1 MDASE
6 LYLKPLIMITR
17 LLVTS
22 SFFFILFLSLNAQN
36 NKVDLDHKKSYRTKK
51 VVNKAPSIDADLSD
65 PVWRTV
71 EWGGD
76 FIQREPNQGE
86 SPTRETRFK
95 ILYDSKN
102 LYVAFKCLD
111 GEPEKI
117 EKRLSRRDGFAGDWV
132 EINIDSYHDL
142 RSAFSFTITA
152 AGVKGDEFISNDGN
166 NWDASWDPI
175 WFVKSAVVEDGWI
188 AEARIPLSQ
197 LRFNNEEK
205 QVWGIQINR
214 RDFRADE
221 KSNWQYVPNN
231 SSTWVSEFGELHGIE
246 GIKSQKQLEIQ
257 PYVLGKLENYEAE
270 EGNPFATGK
279 DFGHSI
285 GVDGKIG
292 ITSDFTLD
300 FTINPDFGQVE
311 ADPSVLNLDGFQV
324 FFNERRPFF
333 IEGRNIFDYRLTSAE
348 AGGPFNG
355 DRLFYSRRIG
365 GAPHGYPDLG
375 NNEYAN
381 RPNNTSILGAAK
393 FSGKSKN
400 GFSIGILESVTQ
412 SEYAEIDNDGERR
425 EELIEPLTNYFV
437 GRVRQDLNEGNTVI
451 GGMLTSVNRKNKDT
465 DLDFL
470 HKDAYSGGFD
480 FLHRWNDQLW
490 YVAGNATFSKVLG
503 TKEAIE
509 NTQTSFSHSFQRV
522 DANHLS
528 VDTTRTSLAGNGGSL
543 RLGKSGGGKRFN
555 FEGGF
560 SWRTPEFEIND
571 IGFNRNTDE
580 AIHFFWAGYRKDKP
594 FSVFR
599 NFRVSYNHWFA
610 WDFSGANN
618 YVGWNVNAHTQTKNS
633 MNFGS
638 GMNINARNIDTRAL
652 RGGPRIKG
660 GNNIN
665 NWMYCSTNQRKKLV
679 FYWNMF
685 HSWGMDN
692 DSKTKS
698 YSLNANFQ
706 PFNRLRVNVGP
717 SFNKNL
723 NPLQYVEN
731 IDYEGQQRY
740 VNATL
745 NRSTISANININFSI
760 TPTMTIQYFGSPFIT
775 KGRYTEFK
783 QVDNP
788 LASNFNDQFS
798 NYSSDQIAYFGED
811 NLYKVDENMDGTIDY
826 SFGNP
831 DFNFFQFRSNLVAR
845 WEYVP
850 GSELFLVW
858 SQGKTNFD
866 NEFDELVPNLFGELF
881 SNKAQNIFLVKYTY
895 RFIK

>member
-1 MDASE
+1 
-6 LYLKPLIMITR
+6 MIFR
-17 LLVTS
+17 LLVTCY
-22 SFFFILFLSLNAQN
+22 FFSISLIILQAQN
-36 NKVDLDHKKSYRTKK
+36 SPIDLDQKKNYTTQKITTE
-51 VVNKAPSIDADLSD
+51 APTIDADLSD
-65 PVWRTV
+65 DVWNTV
-71 EWGGD
+71 EWAGD
-76 FIQREPNQGE
+76 FVQRQPNQGDD
-86 SPTRETRFK
+86 PTRGTLFK

-111 GEPEKI
+111 DNPEEI
-117 EKRLSRRDGFAGDWV
+117 VKRLSRRDGFDGDWV

-142 RSAFSFTITA
+142 RSAFSFSITA
-152 AGVKGDEFISNDGN
+152 AGVKGDEFISNDGG

-175 WFVKSAVVEDGWI
+175 WFVKSAIVEEGWV
-188 AEARIPLSQ
+188 AEAKIPLSQ
-197 LRFNNEEK
+197 LRFNKEEK
-205 QVWGIQINR
+205 QVWGIQVNR

-257 PYVLGKLENYEAE
+257 PYVLGKIESYEAE
-270 EGNPFATGK
+270 EGNPFAPGFETGQ
-279 DFGHSI
+279 SI
-285 GVDGKIG
+285 GLDGKIG
-292 ITSDFTLD
+292 VTSDFTLD

-324 FFNERRPFF
+324 FFSERRPFF
-333 IEGRNIFDYRLTSAE
+333 IEGRNIFNYRMTSAE

-365 GAPHGYPDLG
+365 GAPHGYPDL
-375 NNEYAN
+375 NDNEYAN

-393 FSGKSKN
+393 FSGKSKK
-400 GFSIGILESVTQ
+400 GLSIGILESITQ

-451 GGMLTSVNRKNKDT
+451 GAMLTSVNRKNKDT
-465 DLDFL
+465 PLDFL
-470 HKDAYSGGFD
+470 HKDAYGGGVD

-490 YVAGNATFSKVLG
+490 YVAGNATFSKVMG
-503 TKEAIE
+503 TEEAIE

-522 DANHLS
+522 DADHLE
-528 VDTTRTSLAGNGGSL
+528 VDPTRTSLEGNGGSL
-543 RLGKSGGGKRFN
+543 RLGKSGGGKSFN
-555 FEGGF
+555 FEGGV
-560 SWRTPEFEIND
+560 SWRSPEFEIND

-580 AIHFFWAGYRKDKP
+580 VIHFFWAGFRKDKS

-599 NFRVSYNHWFA
+599 NFRANYNHWVA

-618 YVGWNVNAHTQTKNS
+618 YVGWNVNLHTQTKNS

-638 GMNINARNIDTRAL
+638 GINIQARNVDSRAL
-652 RGGPRIKG
+652 RGGPRIFG
-660 GNNIN
+660 GNNFN

-692 DSKTKS
+692 DSKSKN

-706 PFNRLRVNVGP
+706 PINRLRINIGP
-717 SFNKNL
+717 SFNRNS
-723 NPLQYVEN
+723 NPLQFVEN
-731 IDYEGQQRY
+731 VDLDNETKY
-740 VNATL
+740 VNATID
-745 NRSTISANININFSI
+745 RSTISANININFSV

-775 KGRYTEFK
+775 KGRYSDFK
-783 QVDNP
+783 LVDNP
-788 LASNFNDQFS
+788 LGNSFNDQFTS
-798 NYSSDQIAYFGED
+798 FTENQISYYGED
-811 NLYKVDENMDGTIDY
+811 DQYRIDEGADGITDYTI
-826 SFGNP
+826 GNP

-845 WEYVP
+845 WEYIP

-866 NEFDELVPNLFGELF
+866 NEFDSLVPNLFGQLF
-881 SNKAQNIFLVKYTY
+881 SNKAQNIFLVKCTY